1 MDIRE
6 STHGDGNG
14 SGVVVSRPW
23 VIRCGLDVGWCGPGM
38 RSGASGSATK
48 QEANTMPKKK
58 KELQQHDDPR
68 HFNRPI
74 SGRHLELHAKKIRET
89 NLLSSIHYMQ

>member
-1 MDIRE
+1 MEEEDLLP
-6 STHGDGNG
+6 
-14 SGVVVSRPW
+14 SRKPTQ
-23 VIRCGLDVGWCGPGM
+23 C
-38 RSGASGSATK
+38 
-48 QEANTMPKKK
+48 QKK